1 MNRKEL
7 VRRIAAVMRDNGIR
21 KPISSQKQVF
31 HISDDEGNT
40 KDFVVKKTGKD
51 VLFTIDD
58 VESIMDACIYVIED
72 ALKHGDSVS
81 IRGFGTLGLHY
92 RKART
97 TKHPATGN
105 TVEVD
110 ARYVPKFIFG
120 DNLRLCAKIF
130 ELSLDEK
137 GDCQPQPDIEDTEG
151 IEDAGGDF

>member
-21 KPISSQKQVF
+21 KPISSPKQVF

-40 KDFVVKKTGKD
+40 KDFVVKKTDKD

-58 VESIMDACIYVIED
+58 IESMVDTCIYVIED

-81 IRGFGTLGLHY
+81 IRGFGALGLHH
-92 RKART
+92 RKARA
-97 TKHPATGN
+97 TKHPTTGEP
-105 TVEVD
+105 VEVE
-110 ARYVPKFIFG
+110 ARYVPKFVFG
-120 DNLRLCAKIF
+120 NDLRLCAKMF

-137 GDCQPQPDIEDTEG
+137 GVNSPMPNDEVIDDN
-151 IEDAGGDF
+151 GGDF